1 MERETSGHRVLL
13 TLGSGGRGAFR
24 TDGRVLNSEEIFFSF
39 FFLFLLLLS
48 SLLGDARGGG
58 SAFLMLVERMAGFS
72 FLVFRVS
79 LEHCLA

>member
-39 FFLFLLLLS
+39 F
-48 SLLGDARGGG
+48 
-58 SAFLMLVERMAGFS
+58 S
-72 FLVFRVS
+72 FFTVVVKSPWGCQRRRVS
-79 LEHCLA
+79 ISDVG

>member
-39 FFLFLLLLS
+39 FTVVVKS
-48 SLLGDARGGG
+48 PWGCQR
-58 SAFLMLVERMAGFS
+58 R
-72 FLVFRVS
+72 RVS
-79 LEHCLA
+79 ISDVG